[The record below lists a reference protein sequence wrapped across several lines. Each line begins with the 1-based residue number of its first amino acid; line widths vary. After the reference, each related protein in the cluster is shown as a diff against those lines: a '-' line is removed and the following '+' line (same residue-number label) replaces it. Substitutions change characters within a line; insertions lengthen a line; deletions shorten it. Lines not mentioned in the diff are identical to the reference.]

1 MKRIITASLIPG
13 MITAE
18 DVYTYNDQLILP
30 KGHVLTDKTITKL
43 EFYSIINVLIE
54 NDHLMERKFRDIETP
69 YSDRVKKSDD
79 YKRFVKRFDMERQSF
94 KITINDLVERN
105 LPVDTTALYEKTI
118 ALLDEENSKLS
129 YFDILHNL
137 RSYDDPTY
145 AHSINVG
152 LICHVLAKWL
162 KYSPEDVKTATLCGL
177 FHDVGKLM
185 IPEEILNKPGKLTAA
200 EFTVIKTHTSEGYKL
215 LKDSNLGTHIKNSIL
230 MHHERSDGSGY
241 PLGLKA
247 DKIDNF
253 AKMVAIADLYDA
265 MTSPRVYRG
274 PMCPFQVV
282 EEFEREGLQK
292 HDPKM
297 ILVFLENVVNTYLQN
312 RVKLSNGLEADVIFI
327 NHDHL
332 ARPTVRSGN
341 QFIDLAEEQNI
352 EIEALI

>member
-54 NDHLMERKFRDIETP
+54 NDHLLERKFREIETS
-69 YSDRVKKSDD
+69 YSVRVKKTDD
-79 YKRFVKRFDMERQSF
+79 YKRFVRRFDMETQSF
-94 KITINDLVERN
+94 KIAINDLVERN
-105 LPVDTTALYEKTI
+105 LPVDTALLYQKTI

-137 RSYDDPTY
+137 RTYDDPTY

-152 LICHVLAKWL
+152 LICHVIARWL
-162 KYSPEDVKTATLCGL
+162 KFSEEDIKTATLCGL
-177 FHDVGKLM
+177 FHDIGKIT
-185 IPEEILNKPGKLTAA
+185 IPEEILNKPGKLTHE
-200 EFTVIKTHTSEGYKL
+200 EFNKIKTHTSEGYKII
-215 LKDSNLGTHIKNSIL
+215 KDSKLDDHIKNAIL
-230 MHHERSDGSGY
+230 MHHERCDGSGY

-247 DKIDNF
+247 DKIDKY
-253 AKMVAIADLYDA
+253 AKLVAIADLYDA

-312 RVKLSNGLEADVIFI
+312 RVRLNNGLEGDVIYI
-327 NHDHL
+327 NRDHL
-332 ARPTVRSGN
+332 ARPTIQSGN
-341 QFIDLAEEQNI
+341 DFIDLAEEQDL
-352 EIEALI
+352 EIEALV